1 MKKTLGLAALA
12 LVMAAPA
19 VQAQGN
25 DAGSFLVRVRATHLD
40 SANTNS
46 GDLKAALS
54 GVVGKPTE
62 ASINDRWLPELDIS
76 YFFTPN
82 LAAELVLTYPQKQK
96 LSITHVGEIGTFKH
110 LPPTLLLQYHVT
122 GLGGFRPYIGAG
134 VNFTN
139 ISDVEWGATG
149 QALKLNL
156 KRNSYGLAVQFGVD
170 VPLGG
175 GWLLNFDAKK
185 VQIKTDVTS
194 AGTKLGTFKV
204 DPLLLSVGV
213 GMRF

>member
-1 MKKTLGLAALA
+1 MKKILGLAALSLA
-12 LVMAAPA
+12 VAAPA
-19 VQAQGN
+19 MAQ
-25 DAGSFLVRVRATHLD
+25 DTGSFLVRVRATHLD

-46 GDLKAALS
+46 GDLKAALT

-62 ASINDRWLPELDIS
+62 ASINDKWLPELDIS

-82 LAAELVLTYPQKQK
+82 LAAELILTYPQKQK
-96 LSITHVGEIGTFKH
+96 LSITNVGEIGTFKH

-122 GLGGFRPYIGAG
+122 GLGGFRPYFGAG
-134 VNFTN
+134 VNYTN
-139 ISDVEWGATG
+139 ISDVNWGATG
-149 QALKLNL
+149 KALSLNL
-156 KRNSYGLAVQFGVD
+156 KRNSYGLAVQVGVD

-204 DPLLLSVGV
+204 DPLLVSVGV